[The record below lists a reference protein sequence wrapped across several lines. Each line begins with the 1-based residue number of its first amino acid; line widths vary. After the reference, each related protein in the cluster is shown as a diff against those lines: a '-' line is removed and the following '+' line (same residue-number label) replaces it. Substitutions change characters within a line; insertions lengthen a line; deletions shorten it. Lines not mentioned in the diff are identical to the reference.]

1 MLYATKDKRAV
12 FTLLLIEKLML
23 NHKLLEAMVNLGLIQ
38 VCTTNL
44 LESSVDQDKFIVSLR
59 ILSLLVGHKEIT
71 EEL

>member
-12 FTLLLIEKLML
+12 FTLLLIEKFML
-23 NHKLLEAMVNLGLIQ
+23 NHKLFEAMVNLGLIQ

-44 LESSVDQDKFIVSLR
+44 LESSRGEDKFIVSLR

-71 EEL
+71 EEI

>member
-23 NHKLLEAMVNLGLIQ
+23 NHKLLEAMGDLGLIQ

-44 LESSVDQDKFIVSLR
+44 LESTVDQDKFIVSLR